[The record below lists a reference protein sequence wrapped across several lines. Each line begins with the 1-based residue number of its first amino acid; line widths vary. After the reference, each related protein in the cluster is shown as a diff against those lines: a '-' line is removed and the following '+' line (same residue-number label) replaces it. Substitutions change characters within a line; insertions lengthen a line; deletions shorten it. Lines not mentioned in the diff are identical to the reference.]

1 MAKVKYLDQIAMNGK
16 IVMKTLLTLTIL
28 FIFASC
34 RPKGA
39 NVESKNGNAET
50 IDSKAQEIERKGRE
64 YLQPLLHVGE
74 SPADLV
80 RRFGNPVDKHVIS
93 SNEVCLSFSFS
104 DRNQAAENAGVGGF
118 DAFFVSNRL
127 SHWRPSYRDPAFSA
141 SPPGHPLFTSDK
153 ELFKLFVETD
163 SLKNSLEAL
172 DSKGSADASDLKVPP
187 DLVFEAK
194 VIVGNYTSQTK
205 TNKMMF
211 LTIND
216 QDVPKMENLTKNNV
230 GKRMLIV
237 CRGEVI
243 SAPVIMMPIASNKF
257 QFQVQD
263 SGFLD
268 RLKK

>member
-1 MAKVKYLDQIAMNGK
+1 MAMVKKRITNPLLALITVLAFSLGNLKAADVESTNGK
-16 IVMKTLLTLTIL
+16 
-28 FIFASC
+28 S
-34 RPKGA
+34 
-39 NVESKNGNAET
+39 ET
-50 IDSKAQEIERKGRE
+50 IDSKAHEIERKALE

-74 SPADLV
+74 SPSNLV
-80 RRFGNPVDKHVIS
+80 ARFGNPVAEHVIS
-93 SNEVCLSFSFS
+93 SDEACYSNEVCLSFSFS
-104 DRNQAAENAGVGGF
+104 DRNQATENAGVGGF

-141 SPPGHPLFTSDK
+141 SPPEHPFFTSDK
-153 ELFKLFVETD
+153 ETFKVFVETD
-163 SLKNSLEAL
+163 GLNNFLEAF
-172 DSKGSADASDLKVPP
+172 DSKGSADENDIKVPP
-187 DLVFEAK
+187 DLAFEAK
-194 VIVGNYTSQTK
+194 VIVGNATSQTK

-237 CRGEVI
+237 CRGKVI

>member
-1 MAKVKYLDQIAMNGK
+1 MTKGIK
-16 IVMKTLLTLTIL
+16 IITKTLLALIVL
-28 FIFASC
+28 VAFPAC
-34 RPKGA
+34 RTQA
-39 NVESKNGNAET
+39 ADVESKNGDAET
-50 IDSKAQEIERKGRE
+50 IDSKAHEIERKAQE

-80 RRFGNPVDKHVIS
+80 AQYGNPVDKHVIS

-104 DRNQAAENAGVGGF
+104 DRNQAAENSGVGGF

-127 SHWRPSYRDPAFSA
+127 SHWRPIYQDPPIKIFPLE
-141 SPPGHPLFTSDK
+141 PPIFTSDK
-153 ELFKLFVETD
+153 ETFKLFIETD
-163 SLKNSLEAL
+163 SQNKFLEAF
-172 DSKGSADASDLKVPP
+172 DSKGSADENDLKIPP
-187 DLVFEAK
+187 NLAFEAK
-194 VIVGNYTSQTK
+194 VSVGNATSQTK

-216 QDVPKMENLTKNNV
+216 QDVPKMENLTRNNV

-237 CRGEVI
+237 CRGKII

-263 SGFLD
+263 SRFLD
-268 RLKK
+268 HLKK

>member
-1 MAKVKYLDQIAMNGK
+1 MTKVKKRIMNPSLAL
-16 IVMKTLLTLTIL
+16 IVVLAFSLGNSK
-28 FIFASC
+28 A
-34 RPKGA
+34 A
-39 NVESKNGNAET
+39 DVESKNGNPET
-50 IDSKAQEIERKGRE
+50 IDFKAHEIERKAQE

-80 RRFGNPVDKHVIS
+80 GRFGDPVAENVIS
-93 SNEVCLSFSFS
+93 SNAVCLSFSFS
-104 DRNQAAENAGVGGF
+104 DRNHAAENAGVGGV

-127 SHWRPSYRDPAFSA
+127 SHWRPTYRDPSFSA
-141 SPPGHPLFTSDK
+141 SPPEHPVFTSDK
-153 ELFKLFVETD
+153 ETFKLFVEAD

-172 DSKGSADASDLKVPP
+172 DSKGSADANDLKTPP

-194 VIVGNYTSQTK
+194 VIVGNDASPTK
-205 TNKMMF
+205 TNKTMF

-216 QDVPKMENLTKNNV
+216 QDIPKMKSLTQNNI

-243 SAPVIMMPIASNKF
+243 AAPVINMAIDSNKLLF
-257 QFQVQD
+257 PVKNA
-263 SGFLD
+263 GFLD

>member
-1 MAKVKYLDQIAMNGK
+1 MATVKKRITILSLA
-16 IVMKTLLTLTIL
+16 LTIVL
-28 FIFASC
+28 AFSLGN
-34 RPKGA
+34 PKA
-39 NVESKNGNAET
+39 ADVQSKNGNAET

-80 RRFGNPVDKHVIS
+80 RRFGNPTQKMEIS
-93 SNEVCLSFSFS
+93 SNELCLDFFFF
-104 DRNQAAENAGVGGF
+104 DQNRAAENAGVGGF
-118 DAFFVSNRL
+118 TAFFVSNQL
-127 SHWRPSYRDPAFSA
+127 SRWVPIYQGSRISA
-141 SPPGHPLFTSDK
+141 SPPRHPLFTSDK
-153 ELFKLFVETD
+153 ETFKLFVETD

-172 DSKGSADASDLKVPP
+172 DSKGSADASDLKIPP

-194 VIVGNYTSQTK
+194 VIVGIDTNQIKANK
-205 TNKMMF
+205 TMF

-216 QDVPKMENLTKNNV
+216 QDVPKMKSLTQNNI

-237 CRGEVI
+237 CRGKVI
-243 SAPVIMMPIASNKF
+243 SAPIIMMPIASNKF

-263 SGFLD
+263 SGFFD

>member
-1 MAKVKYLDQIAMNGK
+1 MNGK

-74 SPADLV
+74 SSADLV
-80 RRFGNPVDKHVIS
+80 RRFGNPTQKMEIS
-93 SNEVCLSFSFS
+93 SNELCLDFFFF
-104 DRNQAAENAGVGGF
+104 DQNRAAENAGVGGF
-118 DAFFVSNRL
+118 TAFFVSNQL
-127 SHWRPSYRDPAFSA
+127 SRWVPIYQGSRISA

-153 ELFKLFVETD
+153 ETFKLFVETD

-172 DSKGSADASDLKVPP
+172 DSKGSADASDLKIPP

-194 VIVGNYTSQTK
+194 VIVGNDTSQTK
-205 TNKMMF
+205 FNKMMF

-216 QDVPKMENLTKNNV
+216 QDVPKLNSLTENNL

-243 SAPVIMMPIASNKF
+243 SAPVIMMPIASSKF

>member
-1 MAKVKYLDQIAMNGK
+1 
-16 IVMKTLLTLTIL
+16 
-28 FIFASC
+28 
-34 RPKGA
+34 
-39 NVESKNGNAET
+39 
-50 IDSKAQEIERKGRE
+50 
-64 YLQPLLHVGE
+64 
-74 SPADLV
+74 
-80 RRFGNPVDKHVIS
+80 
-93 SNEVCLSFSFS
+93 
-104 DRNQAAENAGVGGF
+104 
-118 DAFFVSNRL
+118 
-127 SHWRPSYRDPAFSA
+127 
-141 SPPGHPLFTSDK
+141 
-153 ELFKLFVETD
+153 
-163 SLKNSLEAL
+163 
-172 DSKGSADASDLKVPP
+172 
-187 DLVFEAK
+187 VFEAK

-257 QFQVQD
+257 QVQVQD